1 MIYSRYGFTT
11 PRNINMYRRKK
22 KKKKNIKE
30 IYAEK
35 ESATEKIGIL

>member
-22 KKKKNIKE
+22 KKKNIKE